1 MSESQVT
8 NTSDGGPNASI
19 ADENMLDDLMQ
30 NNVLFEEDE
39 KPKESKEDEDLEN
52 DNERESEVSDAEVS
66 PTRENDQHSDISE
79 DEGPEL
85 KSEIKDA
92 EEVSN
97 DEGVAH
103 SNSSDGGGQSPN
115 KVDKSPSPRPRLNK
129 ADSSDD
135 ESVSQVPKRPTVA
148 STIVRPPES
157 QVRKKKSKSYDYATK
172 LNYLFRDAR
181 FFMVKSSVPENI
193 DISKDM
199 GVWSTPPAN
208 ESRFDKAFRES
219 RNVLLIFSVKE
230 SGKFCGFAR
239 LASEARSDVT
249 PAPWILPR
257 GLSGCLKSTFQIQ
270 WINKCD
276 LPFKNVQHL
285 QNPWNE
291 SKPIKI
297 GRDGQEIEPSAA
309 EELCRL
315 FSIDND
321 IDMTP
326 ILRKSK
332 ESARQQRLRP
342 AHERTND
349 VPHSRPIAE
358 RARPVSS
365 PNNRKR
371 HFAKDSPQHYKSG
384 PNPKYA
390 RRSYHSSPPRR
401 PGPKPHYRERHPY
414 PHRSYEESMRSAR
427 SRYPDNDYSFED
439 RTSAYSRHRSYERS
453 VDEFLRKNSDRR
465 YRDRRY

>member
-1 MSESQVT
+1 MTS
-8 NTSDGGPNASI
+8 TSDGGGPNNSI

-39 KPKESKEDEDLEN
+39 KPKAKEDEEEDLDNGN
-52 DNERESEVSDAEVS
+52 DRVSDISETDDAS
-66 PTRENDQHSDISE
+66 PTRRGSVQHSDISE

-85 KSEIKDA
+85 KSEIKDDEA
-92 EEVSN
+92 S
-97 DEGVAH
+97 DEGVAPNH
-103 SNSSDGGGQSPN
+103 SSDGDEQSPA
-115 KVDKSPSPRPRLNK
+115 KRHDETPSPRRLNK
-129 ADSSDD
+129 ADSSD
-135 ESVSQVPKRPTVA
+135 ESVPQVGKKPTLA
-148 STIVRPPES
+148 STIVRPPDS

-257 GLSGCLKSTFQIQ
+257 GLSGCLKSTFQVQ
-270 WINKCD
+270 WINKTD
-276 LPFKNVQHL
+276 LPFKHVQHL

-291 SKPIKI
+291 NKPIKI
-297 GRDGQEIEPSAA
+297 GRDGQEIEPSVA

-349 VPHSRPIAE
+349 VPHSRPIAD

-371 HFAKDSPQHYKSG
+371 HFPKDSPEYYKSG

-390 RRSYHSSPPRR
+390 RRGYHNSPPRR
-401 PGPKPHYRERHPY
+401 PGTRPQYRERYGP
-414 PHRSYEESMRSAR
+414 PPRSYEESMRSAR
-427 SRYPDNDYSFED
+427 SRYPDNDYS
-439 RTSAYSRHRSYERS
+439 SAPRHRSYERS
-453 VDEFLRKNSDRR
+453 VDEFLRKNNDRR
-465 YRDRRY
+465 YRERRY